1 MTIEPGKK
9 GFFLVFTSDINNT
22 YISDLTLQEEIS
34 CKMEVPLHLILY
46 HFTIKS
52 AKICYL
58 LLDPFTHLWMR
69 HTPLGTNRVKRNR
82 VTYTLK

>member
-9 GFFLVFTSDINNT
+9 RIVLVFTSDIIHH
-22 YISDLTLQEEIS
+22 ISDLTLQEEIS

-82 VTYTLK
+82 VTYPFK